1 MKCTWIKYI
10 PLVLGIMVFISC
22 KNKNTTPVADNANP
36 VFTSDPRLKKI
47 TDQIIGSPTDAAL
60 YFERGRILYK
70 LRYDSL
76 ALKDYKTASSLDTNQ
91 AQYYSAV
98 GDMLFENKD
107 INGSIEWIKK
117 AIRKN
122 PEDPHAH
129 LKIAKLFLCLKD
141 FKGTFSEINIALRH
155 NPHIA
160 EGYFLKGMVYK
171 DMKDT
176 AQAMSSFETARQ
188 EDPEYSDAII
198 QLGLLY
204 SAKNDPIA
212 LKYLDDAYL
221 KDTMD
226 VMPIFARGEYF
237 QKRGED
243 AKAKEEFKKCI
254 MRNGHYVQAYF
265 NMGYILM
272 QEDSFEKSFR
282 QYDIAT
288 KVSPL
293 NAAAYFNRGLCN
305 EMLNKPKEAL
315 ADYRQSHHLDT
326 AYDKPKEALQRLG
339 LK

>member
-1 MKCTWIKYI
+1 M
-10 PLVLGIMVFISC
+10 LFISC
-22 KNKNTTPVADNANP
+22 KNNSGTPLADNTNP
-36 VFTSDPRLKKI
+36 VYTSDPRLKKI
-47 TDQIIGSPTDAAL
+47 TDAIIASPQDAAL

-70 LRYDSL
+70 LRFDTL

-107 INGSIEWIKK
+107 VTGSIEWIKK

-122 PEDPHAH
+122 PEDPKAH

-141 FKGTFSEINIALRH
+141 YKNTFGEINIALRR

-160 EGYFLKGMVYK
+160 EGYFLKGMTYK

-188 EDPEYSDAII
+188 EDPDYRDAII

-212 LKYLDDAYL
+212 LKYLDDAYV
-221 KDTMD
+221 KDTTD
-226 VMPIFARGEYF
+226 VMPVFAKGVYYQNRN
-237 QKRGED
+237 ED
-243 AKAKEEFKKCI
+243 AKAKEEYKKCI
-254 MRNGHYVQAYF
+254 LRDGRYVQAYF

-288 KVSPL
+288 KISPL

-315 ADYRQSHHLDT
+315 ADYRQSHLLDT
-326 AYDKPKEALQRLG
+326 TYDKPKEALKRLG
-339 LK
+339 GK